1 MLYTEVEISHSLDI
15 SKRLGYV
22 LKFNSD
28 FCFHIILYRK
38 GFSVT
43 PSKLPFSNNQLNQS
57 NCTEHYYYQY

>member
-28 FCFHIILYRK
+28 FCFHINLYRK

-43 PSKLPFSNNQLNQS
+43 SSKLPFTYDQLNQS
-57 NCTEHYYYQY
+57 NCTEHYNNHY